1 MAASQQQKCTA
12 AVVLFWVYSPMK
24 NQKKQKRGSEQ
35 GSGFVGEKREG
46 HSTTL

>member
-1 MAASQQQKCTA
+1 MAVSQQQKRTA
-12 AVVLFWVYSPMK
+12 GVVLFWVYSPMK
-24 NQKKQKRGSEQ
+24 NQKKQKQ